1 MSRLL
6 TTAIVSTA
14 IATTGLASLPTAQ
27 AGDWRGHG
35 YHDNDDDDLVV
46 AGILGLA
53 VGALAASAAVGGPYY
68 GGGYPAYPAYRAYPP
83 YPAYRTVPRYN
94 GYYNG
99 YYRNGYYGYATR
111 PADRYATRP
120 APRYASLRPWTPAWY
135 RYCESRYRSFR
146 PDTGTFTGYDGRQH
160 FCRPR

>member
-1 MSRLL
+1 MNRFFK
-6 TTAIVSTA
+6 TAILSVA
-14 IATTGLASLPTAQ
+14 VAATTLAVLPAAN
-27 AGDWRGHG
+27 AGDRHWRHHG
-35 YHDNDDDDLVV
+35 RHHHHHHSNSGDLAA

-68 GGGYPAYPAYRAYPP
+68 GGGYPAYPAYRA
-83 YPAYRTVPRYN
+83 APRYN

-99 YYRNGYYGYATR
+99 HYRNGYYGYA
-111 PADRYATRP
+111 ARP

-135 RYCESRYRSFR
+135 SYCESRYRSFR

>member
-6 TTAIVSTA
+6 TTAIVSTI
-14 IATTGLASLPTAQ
+14 IATTGLGSLPTAQ
-27 AGDWRGHG
+27 AGDWRGYGHRYYG
-35 YHDNDDDDLVV
+35 HHNDDDDDLVV

-68 GGGYPAYPAYRAYPP
+68 GGGYPAYPAYRA
-83 YPAYRTVPRYN
+83 APRYN

-99 YYRNGYYGYATR
+99 HYRNGYYGYA
-111 PADRYATRP
+111 ARP

-135 RYCESRYRSFR
+135 SYCESRYRSFR

-160 FCRPR
+160 FCRAR

>member
-6 TTAIVSTA
+6 TTAFVSTI
-14 IATTGLASLPTAQ
+14 IATTGLVSLPTAQ
-27 AGDWRGHG
+27 AGDWRGYGHRYYG
-35 YHDNDDDDLVV
+35 HHNDDDDDLVV

-68 GGGYPAYPAYRAYPP
+68 GGGYPAYPAYRA
-83 YPAYRTVPRYN
+83 APRYN

-99 YYRNGYYGYATR
+99 HYRNGYYGYA
-111 PADRYATRP
+111 ARP

-135 RYCESRYRSFR
+135 SYCESRYRSFR

-160 FCRPR
+160 FCRAR

>member
-6 TTAIVSTA
+6 TTAIVSTV

-68 GGGYPAYPAYRAYPP
+68 GGGYPAYPAYRA
-83 YPAYRTVPRYN
+83 APRYN

-99 YYRNGYYGYATR
+99 HYRNGYYGYA
-111 PADRYATRP
+111 ARP
-120 APRYASLRPWTPAWY
+120 APRYALLRPWTPAWY
-135 RYCESRYRSFR
+135 SYCESRYRSFR

-160 FCRPR
+160 FCRAR